1 MSPGIEKLV
10 VVATVVEA
18 GPVVEAL
25 ARPQRR
31 EVGRRQIFTGFIA
44 EEPVRVL
51 VSGPGLVNTAQALT
65 AAFEQRRP
73 GLVIQ
78 TGCAGYFDSS
88 GLEVGDLALA
98 TEEIDAH
105 LGLEN
110 ATPGHPPQR
119 LPWPVLRT
127 GRGDHYRLYC
137 LDVELVSAGLDV
149 LRSVYEPDG
158 VRVATGPFLSV
169 ATITTTDRTAT
180 VLEQRWGAIMEN
192 MEGAAAAHVCAL
204 YDLPLVEIRSA
215 SNRVGRRN
223 TAEWD
228 IPLASARAA
237 EAAVHLISHGLD
249 RTWVALK
256 VEPRSEPDP
265 GISLLP
271 LPQRHLPVPRS
282 GPRAGWNPG
291 RGVPDRVARRRGPQ
305 SGGPGRPV

>member
-1 MSPGIEKLV
+1 M
-10 VVATVVEA
+10 
-18 GPVVEAL
+18 VEAL
-25 ARPQRR
+25 TRPRR
-31 EVGRRQIFTGFIA
+31 EEVGRRQIFAGFIA

-51 VSGPGLVNTAQALT
+51 VTGPGLVNTAQALT

-78 TGCAGYFDSS
+78 TGCAGYFDTS
-88 GLEVGDLALA
+88 GLAVGDLALA

-110 ATPGHPPQR
+110 ATPGDPPNR

-137 LDVELVSAGLDV
+137 LDVELVSAGLDI
-149 LRSVYEPDG
+149 LRSLFEPDG

-169 ATITTTDRTAT
+169 ATITTTDLTAAI
-180 VLEQRWGAIMEN
+180 LERRWGAVMEN

-223 TAEWD
+223 TAAWD

-237 EAAVHLISHGLD
+237 EAVVNLIGGGLG
-249 RTWVALK
+249 A
-256 VEPRSEPDP
+256 
-265 GISLLP
+265 
-271 LPQRHLPVPRS
+271 
-282 GPRAGWNPG
+282 A
-291 RGVPDRVARRRGPQ
+291 
-305 SGGPGRPV
+305 